1 MTTLKNTLRDIVNQA
16 LSAAVEAGDL
26 VSTQAPDGMVVERP
40 KDEAHGHL
48 ACNVAMVL
56 ARSERKAP
64 RQIAERIVA
73 HIDTDHALLEGVEIA
88 GPGFMNFRFHPAAW
102 HQILPIVDE
111 AGERYG
117 WSQPNGK
124 SVCVEFVSANPTGP
138 LHIGHARG
146 AFTGDAVARLLEA
159 QGWDVTREYYVND
172 AGRQVDTLAR
182 STLIRYQQRLGVEVS
197 LPEDHYPGDYVKV
210 IAEKAYE
217 RFSDQ
222 YVDQDPHEAGEW
234 LEQFRSLA
242 VAENLAW
249 IKADLAQM
257 NVHFDVWQ
265 SERSLVAGGAVE
277 RALAALKAGGESL
290 YEEEGKLWF
299 RSTAFGDDKD
309 RVVLRDTGEGTYF
322 ASDIAYHKQKM
333 DRGFD
338 RLIDIWGAD
347 HGGYVK
353 RVEAALEALGLPSE
367 RFEALLVQMVNLVKD
382 GAAFRIGKRTGNMI
396 LLSELTQTVGA
407 DVSRYLFLNR
417 RSDAQYDFDIGLAT
431 QQSLENP
438 VYYVQYGHAR
448 LCAILRRGA
457 EHGLSACAPNDAAVD
472 RLTLRDELD
481 LLQRIAQ
488 WPEVL
493 AAAADALEP
502 HRVANYLGD
511 LVAAFHGYYTR
522 NRQTA
527 RVVDPDAPDTTAA
540 RLLLCQALAQTL
552 RAGLCVLGVSAPERM
567 DALPS
572 EESTE

>member
-1 MTTLKNTLRDIVNQA
+1 M
-16 LSAAVEAGDL
+16 
-26 VSTQAPDGMVVERP
+26 APDPPHRG
-40 KDEAHGHL
+40 
-48 ACNVAMVL
+48 
-56 ARSERKAP
+56 RSGRALWLEP
-64 RQIAERIVA
+64 AERQKRLRRVRVCQPDGSLA
-73 HIDTDHALLEGVEIA
+73 HRAHL
-88 GPGFMNFRFHPAAW
+88 
-102 HQILPIVDE
+102 
-111 AGERYG
+111 
-117 WSQPNGK
+117 
-124 SVCVEFVSANPTGP
+124 
-138 LHIGHARG
+138 RG

-217 RFSDQ
+217 RFGDQ

-338 RLIDIWGAD
+338 RLIDIWG
-347 HGGYVK
+347 
-353 RVEAALEALGLPSE
+353 L
-367 RFEALLVQMVNLVKD
+367 
-382 GAAFRIGKRTGNMI
+382 
-396 LLSELTQTVGA
+396 
-407 DVSRYLFLNR
+407 
-417 RSDAQYDFDIGLAT
+417 
-431 QQSLENP
+431 
-438 VYYVQYGHAR
+438 
-448 LCAILRRGA
+448 
-457 EHGLSACAPNDAAVD
+457 
-472 RLTLRDELD
+472 
-481 LLQRIAQ
+481 
-488 WPEVL
+488 
-493 AAAADALEP
+493 
-502 HRVANYLGD
+502 
-511 LVAAFHGYYTR
+511 
-522 NRQTA
+522 
-527 RVVDPDAPDTTAA
+527 TTAA
-540 RLLLCQALAQTL
+540 TSSVSRRRWKRSVYPVSGLRRCWCRWSTWSKTALLFAS
-552 RAGLCVLGVSAPERM
+552 VSAP
-567 DALPS
+567 A
-572 EESTE
+572 T

>member
-1 MTTLKNTLRDIVNQA
+1 
-16 LSAAVEAGDL
+16 
-26 VSTQAPDGMVVERP
+26 
-40 KDEAHGHL
+40 
-48 ACNVAMVL
+48 
-56 ARSERKAP
+56 
-64 RQIAERIVA
+64 
-73 HIDTDHALLEGVEIA
+73 
-88 GPGFMNFRFHPAAW
+88 
-102 HQILPIVDE
+102 
-111 AGERYG
+111 
-117 WSQPNGK
+117 
-124 SVCVEFVSANPTGP
+124 
-138 LHIGHARG
+138 
-146 AFTGDAVARLLEA
+146 
-159 QGWDVTREYYVND
+159 
-172 AGRQVDTLAR
+172 
-182 STLIRYQQRLGVEVS
+182 
-197 LPEDHYPGDYVKV
+197 
-210 IAEKAYE
+210 
-217 RFSDQ
+217 
-222 YVDQDPHEAGEW
+222 
-234 LEQFRSLA
+234 
-242 VAENLAW
+242 
-249 IKADLAQM
+249 
-257 NVHFDVWQ
+257 
-265 SERSLVAGGAVE
+265 
-277 RALAALKAGGESL
+277 
-290 YEEEGKLWF
+290 
-299 RSTAFGDDKD
+299 
-309 RVVLRDTGEGTYF
+309 
-322 ASDIAYHKQKM
+322 M

-367 RFEALLVQMVNLVKD
+367 RFEALLVQMVNLVKE

-457 EHGLSACAPNDAAVD
+457 EHGLSACAPNDAVVE

-527 RVVDPDAPDTTAA
+527 RVVDPDAPETTAA